1 MMPIQ
6 AKRSDS
12 TSRRSINVNRES
24 KIHSVFC
31 VRSFDVPNVCK
42 YLDCVDCVSL
52 FSSFTVCFF
61 PLLVSFPLSRIENGR
76 NWKRGCRMPSRQK
89 KRLRLRRVT
98 QDKIASLDPRVSETC
113 IFAFLVRFRTIYP

>member
-1 MMPIQ
+1 MPIQ

-61 PLLVSFPLSRIENGR
+61 PLLVSLPPCHFGDG
-76 NWKRGCRMPSRQK
+76 WKWRRGCRMPSRQK
-89 KRLRLRRVT
+89 KMLRLRRVT
-98 QDKIASLDPRVSETC
+98 QDKIASLDPRVSGTC
-113 IFAFLVRFRTIYP
+113 IFDFLIRFRTI